1 MLCIDTSSFISYL
14 EGESGADVDLI
25 DRAFTDKV
33 GMIAPVTLTEMLS
46 DPQLNKAA
54 QDAILQLPLLPVLD
68 GYWERAG
75 RLRAKMLKQGC
86 KAKLADTL
94 IAQSCLDHDATLV
107 ARDRD
112 FKAFARVAGL
122 ELLSD

>member
-75 RLRAKMLKQGC
+75 RLRAKMLRQGC